1 MNGDVLYPA
10 RRHPYPLLPILPM
23 KRLSVLATAAMLALV
38 TAHARAQQ
46 PTPPAPPPL
55 RIAASSFATVE
66 VHLNARQAGGE
77 WYEEDAALTGPSR
90 IAISYGQP
98 HARGRAVEGGLVPR
112 DNVWRFG
119 ANAATTLHTD
129 LDITLGTLKLARGD
143 YSLFMLYTGSGWQL
157 IVNRGTGQWGTD
169 RDASKDIGRVALASR
184 ALAEP
189 EESLTIY
196 LVPNSPRPRSGY
208 AELAGVLRIK
218 WGRTELSAPW
228 SVDR

>member
-1 MNGDVLYPA
+1 
-10 RRHPYPLLPILPM
+10 M
-23 KRLSVLATAAMLALV
+23 KRLSSLSAAAALVLAAIPLA
-38 TAHARAQQ
+38 AQQ

-66 VHLNARQAGGE
+66 VHLNSRPIGGE
-77 WYEEDAALTGPSR
+77 WYEEDAALTGPAR

-98 HARGRAVEGGLVPR
+98 HARGRTVEGGLVPR
-112 DNVWRFG
+112 DTVWRFG

-129 LDITLGTLKLARGD
+129 LDITLGTLKLPRGD
-143 YSLFMLYTGSGWQL
+143 YSLFVLYTGSAWQL
-157 IVNRGTGQWGTD
+157 IVNRGTGQWGSD
-169 RDASKDIGRVALASR
+169 RDASKDVGRVALASR

-189 EESLTIY
+189 EESMTVY
-196 LVPNSPRPRSGY
+196 LVPNSPQPRSGY

-218 WGRTELSAPW
+218 WGRTELRAPW

>member
-1 MNGDVLYPA
+1 
-10 RRHPYPLLPILPM
+10 M
-23 KRLSVLATAAMLALV
+23 KRFSSLAAASFLVLAASPLS
-38 TAHARAQQ
+38 AQQ

-66 VHLNARQAGGE
+66 VHLNSRPIGGE
-77 WYEEDAALTGPSR
+77 WYEEDAALTGPAR

-98 HARGRAVEGGLVPR
+98 HARGRTVEGGLVPR
-112 DNVWRFG
+112 DTVWRFG

-129 LDITLGTLKLARGD
+129 LDITLGTLKLPRGD
-143 YSLFMLYTGSGWQL
+143 YSLFVLYTGSAWQL

-169 RDASKDIGRVALASR
+169 RDASKDVGRVTLASR

-189 EESLTIY
+189 EESLTLY

-228 SVDR
+228 TVDR

>member
-1 MNGDVLYPA
+1 
-10 RRHPYPLLPILPM
+10 M
-23 KRLSVLATAAMLALV
+23 KRILLLAGATALTATAAG
-38 TAHARAQQ
+38 AQQ
-46 PTPPAPPPL
+46 PTAPAPPAL

-66 VHLNARQAGGE
+66 VHLNARQAGAE
-77 WYEEDAALTGPSR
+77 WYGEDAGLAGPSR

-112 DNVWRFG
+112 DTVWRFG

-129 LDITLGTLKLARGD
+129 LDITLGTLKLPRGD
-143 YSLFMLYTGSGWQL
+143 YSLFMLYTGSAWQL
-157 IVNRGTGQWGTD
+157 VVNRGTGQWGTD

-184 ALAEP
+184 VLAEP

-196 LVPNSPRPRSGY
+196 LVPNSPQPRSGY

-218 WGRTELSAPW
+218 WGRTDLSAPW
-228 SVDR
+228 SVAH

>member
-1 MNGDVLYPA
+1 
-10 RRHPYPLLPILPM
+10 M
-23 KRLSVLATAAMLALV
+23 KRILLLAGAAALAA
-38 TAHARAQQ
+38 TPAGAQQ
-46 PTPPAPPPL
+46 PTAPAPPPI

-66 VHLNARQAGGE
+66 VHVNARQAGSE
-77 WYEEDAALTGPSR
+77 WYEEDAGLTGPAR
-90 IAISYGQP
+90 IAIRYGQP

-112 DNVWRFG
+112 DTVWRFG
-119 ANAATTLHTD
+119 ANEATILHTD
-129 LDITLGTLKLARGD
+129 VNLTLGGFKLPQGD
-143 YSLFMLYTGSGWQL
+143 YSLFMLYNGTTWQL
-157 IVNRGTGQWGTD
+157 IVNRGTGQWGTEHD
-169 RDASKDIGRVALASR
+169 PSKDIGRIALASR
-184 ALAEP
+184 TMAEP

>member
-1 MNGDVLYPA
+1 
-10 RRHPYPLLPILPM
+10 M
-23 KRLSVLATAAMLALV
+23 KRLSSLAAAAVLSLAAIPLA
-38 TAHARAQQ
+38 AQQ
-46 PTPPAPPPL
+46 PTAPAPPPL

-77 WYEEDAALTGPSR
+77 WYVEDAGLTGPGR

-98 HARGRAVEGGLVPR
+98 HARGRVVEGGLVPR
-112 DNVWRFG
+112 DTVWRFG

-129 LDITLGTLKLARGD
+129 MDITVGGLKLPRGD
-143 YSLFMLYTGSGWQL
+143 YSLFALYTGTGWQL

-169 RDASKDIGRVALASR
+169 HDPSKDIGRVTLASR
-184 ALAEP
+184 TMAEP
-189 EESLTIY
+189 EETFTIY
-196 LVPNSPRPRSGY
+196 LVPNSPRPRTGY
-208 AELAGVLRIK
+208 AELAGVLRFK

>member
-1 MNGDVLYPA
+1 MT
-10 RRHPYPLLPILPM
+10 RF
-23 KRLSVLATAAMLALV
+23 SSFAAASLLAL
-38 TAHARAQQ
+38 APIGLAAQQ
-46 PTPPAPPPL
+46 TTPAPPQL

-66 VHLNARQAGGE
+66 VHLNARQAGGD
-77 WYEEDAALTGPSR
+77 WYEEDAGLTGPGR

-98 HARGRAVEGGLVPR
+98 HARGRVVEGGLVPR
-112 DNVWRFG
+112 DTVWRFG

-129 LDITLGTLKLARGD
+129 MDITLGTLKLPRGD
-143 YSLFMLYTGSGWQL
+143 YSLFVLYTGTAWQL

-169 RDASKDIGRVALASR
+169 RDAAKDLGRVTLTSR
-184 ALAEP
+184 TMAEP
-189 EESLTIY
+189 EESMTIY

-218 WGRTELSAPW
+218 WGRTELGTTW